1 VSSPGHILGRA
12 AESEA
17 ERYLRHKGY
26 RILSRNLRSSAG
38 ELDLVAQDGEVL
50 VFVEVK
56 ARRSE
61 AFGGAR
67 YAVDAQ
73 KQARLIRLAARYLAV
88 RRLQDPVCRFDVVL
102 CSGGID
108 KPSALEHIEGAF
120 EVPADESHG

>member
-1 VSSPGHILGRA
+1 
-12 AESEA
+12 
-17 ERYLRHKGY
+17 
-26 RILSRNLRSSAG
+26 
-38 ELDLVAQDGEVL
+38 LDLVARDGEVL

-67 YAVDAQ
+67 CAVDAR

-88 RRLQDPVCRFDVVL
+88 HRLQDPLCRFDVVL

-120 EVPADESHG
+120 DVPADDLHG